1 MEQDAHSTF
10 HWPQSD
16 MDNQSK
22 PRPNSS
28 SHWFALLF
36 TLFFL
41 ALYTVFD
48 SSRSSRP
55 VEISYSEFKQAVDGG
70 RVRQVTL
77 SPDRVSGEWS
87 AGQNGRFRAVLPPWQ
102 DPQLLPLLEQKG
114 VTIKGQSSEN
124 PFWLRAVIAV
134 LPWLLLFVFF
144 LYSSRMMAQRMGGSG
159 LFDFSRSRAH
169 RYDKSRIRVKFDEV
183 AGVDAAKQDLLEVI
197 DYLKHPQKYTRIGAR
212 MPHGILMMG
221 PPGSGKTLLAKAT
234 AGEAEVPFFSVSG
247 SEFIEMFVGVGA
259 SRVRDMFRQARAE
272 APALIFIDEIDSIG
286 RVRGTG
292 LGGGND
298 EREQTLNQILSEMD
312 GFEPEEA
319 VVVLAATNRP
329 DVLDPALLRPG
340 RFDRKI
346 TLDLPH
352 SAARL
357 KILQVHTRKT
367 PLASDVDLEQIAA
380 RTVGFSGAD
389 LQNLVNE
396 AALNAARL
404 DREQLTAA
412 DFDEAR
418 DKVMLGSM
426 REELLN
432 EHDRERI
439 AYHEAGHA
447 LTAVHVEHADPL
459 TRISII
465 PRGRALGL
473 TEQLPEEE
481 RHHFT
486 EDYFSDRL
494 AILLGGRGAERLVFG
509 VVSSGAADD
518 LKQATRLA
526 RKMVAEWG
534 MSELGPLS
542 LPLSE
547 EHPFL
552 GRDIAQ
558 PRDFSEASLA
568 RIDQEVERLL
578 HTAEMRTEAIL
589 QGHRAQLDLLAK
601 ALLKQELLNQGEI
614 AAILAAAPR

>member
-1 MEQDAHSTF
+1 MAS
-10 HWPQSD
+10 
-16 MDNQSK
+16 QSK
-22 PRPNSS
+22 PQPQPLN
-28 SHWFALLF
+28 HWWALLF

-41 ALYTVFD
+41 ALYTLFD
-48 SSRSSRP
+48 YTNTNQPR
-55 VEISYSEFKQAVDGG
+55 ELSYSEFKQAVNDG
-70 RVRQVTL
+70 RVGSVTL
-77 SPDRVSGEWS
+77 SPDSVKGEWS
-87 AGQNGRFRAVLPPWQ
+87 AGQEGRFRSTLPPWQ
-102 DPQLLPLLEQKG
+102 DSQLLPLLEQKG
-114 VTIKGQSSEN
+114 VVIKGQTSES
-124 PFWLRAVIAV
+124 PLWLRAVLGA
-134 LPWLLLFVFF
+134 LPWLLLFAFF
-144 LYSSRMMAQRMGGSG
+144 LYSSRMMERRMGGGG

-169 RYDKSRIRVKFDEV
+169 RYDKSRVQVKFDDV
-183 AGVDAAKQDLLEVI
+183 AGVDAAKQDLREVI
-197 DYLKHPQKYTRIGAR
+197 DYLKSPQKYVKIGAR

-234 AGEAEVPFFSVSG
+234 AGEADVPFFSVSG

-272 APALIFIDEIDSIG
+272 APSLIFIDEIDSIG

-352 SAARL
+352 AAARL
-357 KILQVHTRKT
+357 KILQVHTRKV
-367 PLASDVDLEQIAA
+367 PLDSEINLEQIAA

-404 DREQLTAA
+404 GRERVMVS

-418 DKVMLGSM
+418 DKVILGSP

-432 EHDRERI
+432 ARDRERI

-447 LTAVHVEHADPL
+447 LTAAHVDHADPL

-481 RHHFT
+481 RHHYT
-486 EDYFSDRL
+486 EDYFNDRL
-494 AILLGGRGAERLVFG
+494 AILLGGRSAERLVLG
-509 VVSSGAADD
+509 VTSSGAADD

-534 MSELGPLS
+534 MSGLGPLS

-552 GRDIAQ
+552 GREMAQ

-568 RIDQEVERLL
+568 RIDQEVEQLL
-578 HTAEMRTEAIL
+578 RNAEARTETIL
-589 QGHRAQLDLLAK
+589 HGHRGQLDALAK
-601 ALLKQELLNQGEI
+601 ALLRQEILNQEEI
-614 AAILAAAPR
+614 AATLAADQ